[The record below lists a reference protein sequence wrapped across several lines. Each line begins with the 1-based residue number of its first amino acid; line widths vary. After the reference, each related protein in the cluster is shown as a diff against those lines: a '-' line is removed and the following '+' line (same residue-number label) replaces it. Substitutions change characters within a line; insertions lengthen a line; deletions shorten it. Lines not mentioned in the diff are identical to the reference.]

1 MSRHNSWGWIRGF
14 SRIAFG
20 QSAARDSGLLL
31 QGLKARLWGLG
42 GLLEVKVR
50 TGLHLLHIWQ
60 HPELHLT
67 KLRVPPT
74 SASLRAVFFFFF
86 FTLLSAHNCTF
97 QHFKQPNISWCNFSS
112 KCIPEY
118 SVTALQS
125 QKKVELQ
132 SGVRGAATHGPLI
145 WALYKVEPKCVR
157 ICGASRWLKC
167 IFKSNVISAPSLS
180 GDSDFQSVLENR
192 NKM

>member
-74 SASLRAVFFFFF
+74 SASLRAVFF
-86 FTLLSAHNCTF
+86 TLLSAHNCTF
-97 QHFKQPNISWCNFSS
+97 KHFKQPNISWCNFSS

-125 QKKVELQ
+125 QKSRAPVRRERRSHARSSHLGSLQ
-132 SGVRGAATHGPLI
+132 SWAQVCPDLRG
-145 WALYKVEPKCVR
+145 
-157 ICGASRWLKC
+157 LKM
-167 IFKSNVISAPSLS
+167 AEMHL
-180 GDSDFQSVLENR
+180 
-192 NKM
+192 